1 MSKYS
6 RIVDD
11 QIRRAMESGEFDD
24 LPGKGKP
31 LKLEENPYE
40 DPAWRVAF
48 QALRSSGYTLPWIQ
62 TRREIETLFETACV
76 SLRRTWHWRCALL
89 EEGQSG
95 NLVEAEWQKA
105 LTAFQDR
112 IAKLN
117 DRIFSYNLSVP
128 SEQFQLRKIKLQNE
142 IERITSQT

>member
-31 LKLEENPYE
+31 LKLDENPYE
-40 DPAWRVAF
+40 DPAWRIAF
-48 QALRSSGYTLPWIQ
+48 HALRSGGYTLPWIQ
-62 TRREIETLFETACV
+62 ARNEIENLIETACA
-76 SLRRTWHWRCALL
+76 SLRCAWHWRSALL
-89 EEGQSG
+89 DQGQSG
-95 NLVEAEWQKA
+95 ESVESEWDKA
-105 LTAFQDR
+105 LATFQDR
-112 IAKLN
+112 IVEIN

-128 SEQFQLRKIKLQNE
+128 SEQFQLRKIKLQDE
-142 IERITSQT
+142 IERITG